1 MMAMIADIASG
12 IMLAVGGL
20 FVLIGGVGILRML
33 DFYTRIHAAS
43 VTESL
48 GAILILLG
56 LMITGGFTLVSAK
69 LLIILVFLLFTSP
82 TAAYALANAAL
93 LMGVKPLLDEEKQ
106 QKFGSGGG
114 A

>member
-1 MMAMIADIASG
+1 MMAMVSDIISG
-12 IMLAVGGL
+12 ALLAVGGI
-20 FVLIGGVGILRML
+20 FVVIGGIGMLRMP

-56 LMITGGFTLVSAK
+56 LMVEGGFTLVSAK
-69 LLIILVFLLFTSP
+69 LLIVLIFLLFTSP

-93 LMGVKPLLDEEKQ
+93 LMGVKPVLAEKEKQ
-106 QKFGSGGG
+106 KPGSAAGD
-114 A
+114 